1 MMIFL
6 FGKLGCGKNFVGRI
20 LEQEFGFD
28 FYDAD
33 EDLTDAM
40 KEAIQNHQEITDE
53 LRDEFINIVINRL
66 TEKLSRTDRLAVAQ
80 ALFRNKHRHQVL
92 EHFPGTLFVWVHAD
106 DKIMYARLSRRSG
119 HIASK
124 SYGEMINRNF
134 ETPNVPHTM
143 IDNNAGRDEIITQLK
158 GILDENSEN

>member
-20 LEQEFGFD
+20 LEEEFGFD

-40 KEAIQNHQEITDE
+40 KEAIRNHQEITDVV
-53 LRDEFINIVINRL
+53 RDEFVNIVINRL
-66 TEKLSRTDRLAVAQ
+66 REKLSRTDRLVVAQ
-80 ALFRNKHRHQVL
+80 ALFRNRHRHQVL
-92 EHFPGTLFVWVHAD
+92 DHFPCTRFVWVQAD
-106 DKIMYARLSRRSG
+106 DAIMYARLPRRSG

-124 SYGEMINRNF
+124 TYGEIINRNF
-134 ETPNVPHTM
+134 ETPDLPCIV
-143 IDNNAGRDEIITQLK
+143 IYNNAGREEIVRRLK
-158 GILDENSEN
+158 GILHA